1 MKLLYAVA
9 FALFPWAATAQTL
22 NSSLLAALCQD
33 DYFEDTAG
41 QCSIIS
47 SGEVL
52 TIEAILER
60 YSTVV
65 VTLGTDEGL
74 AGVFHVTPEDAP
86 VGSTR
91 SQQSCRETGDLEEGQ
106 PDADDAIQHDTIAS
120 QIVTPEPQLATGAE
134 DRDDIA
140 TTGPTTRRI
149 PTSSARSFGDEKPTL
164 E

>member
-22 NSSLLAALCQD
+22 DSSLLAALCQD

-86 VGSTR
+86 VGSTNQR
-91 SQQSCRETGDLEEGQ
+91 SPAVKQAILKDE

-149 PTSSARSFGDEKPTL
+149 PTSSAQLSDEKPTL

>member
-1 MKLLYAVA
+1 MKILYAVA

-22 NSSLLAALCQD
+22 DPSLLAALCQD

-41 QCSIIS
+41 HCSIIS

-74 AGVFHVTPEDAP
+74 AGVFLATPEDAP
-86 VGSTR
+86 VGSTNQR
-91 SQQSCRETGDLEEGQ
+91 SPAVRQAILKDE
-106 PDADDAIQHDTIAS
+106 PDAGRCHPARHDCFS
-120 QIVTPEPQLATGAE
+120 
-134 DRDDIA
+134 DRH
-140 TTGPTTRRI
+140 
-149 PTSSARSFGDEKPTL
+149 S
-164 E
+164 

>member
-22 NSSLLAALCQD
+22 DPSLLAALCQD

-52 TIEAILER
+52 TIETILGS

-74 AGVFHVTPEDAP
+74 AGVFHATPENAP
-86 VGSTR
+86 VNSTNQR
-91 SQQSCRETGDLEEGQ
+91 SCRETGDLEG
-106 PDADDAIQHDTIAS
+106 
-120 QIVTPEPQLATGAE
+120 
-134 DRDDIA
+134 
-140 TTGPTTRRI
+140 
-149 PTSSARSFGDEKPTL
+149 
-164 E
+164 

>member
-22 NSSLLAALCQD
+22 DSSLLAALCQD

-86 VGSTR
+86 VGSTNQR
-91 SQQSCRETGDLEEGQ
+91 SPAVKQAILKDE
-106 PDADDAIQHDTIAS
+106 PDADDAIQRHDCFS
-120 QIVTPEPQLATGAE
+120 
-134 DRDDIA
+134 DRHA
-140 TTGPTTRRI
+140 
-149 PTSSARSFGDEKPTL
+149 
-164 E
+164 

>member
-22 NSSLLAALCQD
+22 DSSLLAALCQD

-74 AGVFHVTPEDAP
+74 AGVFHITPEDAP
-86 VGSTR
+86 VGSTNQR
-91 SQQSCRETGDLEEGQ
+91 SPAVKQAILKDE

-149 PTSSARSFGDEKPTL
+149 PTSSARLGDEKPTL